1 MPRELPRDMASLL
14 ETVGDSFPGR
24 CVRSFSRAQGLDRS
38 MVIASQA
45 FTTLIPLMI
54 VCSTFLPL
62 NDPDAVSE
70 AVVQR
75 MGLSGEAAESVE
87 QVFGNA
93 DPGSVGAL
101 SVVLL
106 LYSGFSFSRRMQRM
120 FLHIWQIPV
129 QRGVRI
135 SVDAALGLLALLLE
149 IALLSAL
156 RGVISGL
163 SLPISWGL
171 LLPVPIAA
179 SMVLWT
185 SIPWLLLGR
194 RTEWRRLLPG
204 GLLTGVGVTL
214 YGAATSLYMPKL
226 IEVYSDRY
234 GLFGV
239 TIALVSWLLCISVI
253 VVSATVFAAELDRA
267 PEKWACR
274 LRLRLGI
281 EALTTEATRDPD
293 VDA

>member
-1 MPRELPRDMASLL
+1 MAPDLTPLL
-14 ETVGDSFPGR
+14 ERLSASFPGR

-70 AVVQR
+70 AVVDR
-75 MGLSGEAAESVE
+75 MGLTGEAATSVE

-93 DPGSVGAL
+93 DPGSVGVL
-101 SVVLL
+101 SVILL
-106 LYSGFSFSRRMQRM
+106 LYSGFSFARRMQRM
-120 FLHIWQIPV
+120 FLQIWQIPV
-129 QRGVRI
+129 QRGVRV
-135 SVDAALGLLALLLE
+135 SLDAALGLVVLLLE
-149 IALLSAL
+149 IALISAL
-156 RGVISGL
+156 RTVVSAL
-163 SLPISWGL
+163 SLPVNWGL
-171 LLPVPIAA
+171 LLPIPIAA

-214 YGAATSLYMPKL
+214 YGAATSLYMPRL

-253 VVSATVFAAELDRA
+253 VVAATVVAAELDRA
-267 PEKWACR
+267 PERWAGR
-274 LRLRLGI
+274 LRRRLGVGVRPVD
-281 EALTTEATRDPD
+281 AGRGRD